1 MRKMLTDKKLLL
13 LILQCAAIAAL
24 LFIYMKTASLG
35 VFSTMLFIFLFAVTA
50 LLFTMRLRFIDRLK
64 LIETEL
70 KRVADGN
77 LRRRLLAKG
86 GQPFNE
92 IIFSINELIEQLE
105 KVQIN
110 AAKSEAARK
119 RLLSNIS
126 HDIRTPLTSIIG
138 YVDALKDGVASSE
151 EEKQEYLNILSK
163 KSNSLKQLIDEIF
176 NMAKLDANE
185 VQLKTE
191 FFDLA
196 EVARE
201 TLIDFLPELKKHDI
215 DLNVQI
221 PEKKC
226 FVIADRLSL
235 IRVIE
240 NIVRNGIHYGKA
252 GKVLG
257 IELTESEHEYQLL
270 IWDQGP
276 GIPEARLKTCLIECT
291 AETGREAL
299 MTGAA
304 WGLPSPNR
312 SSKKTADAYGHR
324 ASRGKKRRLV
334 FRCLNKTISNHLRI
348 N

>member
-1 MRKMLTDKKLLL
+1 MLTDKKLLL

-138 YVDALKDGVASSE
+138 YVDAL
-151 EEKQEYLNILSK
+151 
-163 KSNSLKQLIDEIF
+163 
-176 NMAKLDANE
+176 
-185 VQLKTE
+185 
-191 FFDLA
+191 
-196 EVARE
+196 
-201 TLIDFLPELKKHDI
+201 
-215 DLNVQI
+215 
-221 PEKKC
+221 
-226 FVIADRLSL
+226 SL
-235 IRVIE
+235 IHI
-240 NIVRNGIHYGKA
+240 
-252 GKVLG
+252 
-257 IELTESEHEYQLL
+257 
-270 IWDQGP
+270 
-276 GIPEARLKTCLIECT
+276 
-291 AETGREAL
+291 
-299 MTGAA
+299 
-304 WGLPSPNR
+304 
-312 SSKKTADAYGHR
+312 
-324 ASRGKKRRLV
+324 
-334 FRCLNKTISNHLRI
+334 
-348 N
+348 

>member
-1 MRKMLTDKKLLL
+1 MLTDKKLLL

-24 LFIYMKTASLG
+24 LFIYMKTASFG
-35 VFSTMLFIFLFAVTA
+35 VFSITLFIFLFAVTA
-50 LLFTMRLRFIDRLK
+50 LLFTLRLRFIDRLK

-86 GQPFNE
+86 DQPFNE

-105 KVQIN
+105 KVQID

-215 DLNVQI
+215 DLNVQL

-226 FVIADRLSL
+226 VVIADRLSL

-240 NIVRNGIHYGKA
+240 NIVRNGIHYGKE

-276 GIPEARLKTCLIECT
+276 GIPENDIENVFDRMYRRDRSRSLDDGSGLGLAIAKSLVEKNRGRIWAQSVPWEKTT
-291 AETGREAL
+291 FGVS
-299 MTGAA
+299 
-304 WGLPSPNR
+304 LP
-312 SSKKTADAYGHR
+312 KQ
-324 ASRGKKRRLV
+324 
-334 FRCLNKTISNHLRI
+334 NHLQSFK

>member
-1 MRKMLTDKKLLL
+1 MLTDKKLLL

-24 LFIYMKTASLG
+24 LFIYMKTASFG
-35 VFSTMLFIFLFAVTA
+35 VFSTMLFVFLFAVTA

-77 LRRRLLAKG
+77 LRRRLLAEG

-215 DLNVQI
+215 DLNVQL

-240 NIVRNGIHYGKA
+240 NIVRNGIHYGKE

-276 GIPEARLKTCLIECT
+276 GIPENDIENVFDRMYRRDRSRSLDD
-291 AETGREAL
+291 GS
-299 MTGAA
+299 
-304 WGLPSPNR
+304 GLGLAIAKSLVE
-312 SSKKTADAYGHR
+312 KTADAYGHR

>member
-1 MRKMLTDKKLLL
+1 MLTDKKLLL
-13 LILQCAAIAAL
+13 LILQCAAITAL
-24 LFIYMKTASLG
+24 LFIYMKTASFG
-35 VFSTMLFIFLFAVTA
+35 VFSITLFIFLFAVTA
-50 LLFTMRLRFIDRLK
+50 LLFTLRLRFIDRLK
-64 LIETEL
+64 LIDTEL

-86 GQPFNE
+86 DQPFNE

-105 KVQIN
+105 KIQIN

-215 DLNVQI
+215 DLNVQL

-226 FVIADRLSL
+226 VVIADRLSL

-240 NIVRNGIHYGKA
+240 NIVRNGIHYGKE

-276 GIPEARLKTCLIECT
+276 GIPENDIENVFDRMYRRDRSRSLDDGSGLGLAIAKSLVEKNRGRIWAQSVPWEKTT
-291 AETGREAL
+291 FGFS
-299 MTGAA
+299 
-304 WGLPSPNR
+304 LP
-312 SSKKTADAYGHR
+312 KQ
-324 ASRGKKRRLV
+324 
-334 FRCLNKTISNHLRI
+334 NHLQSFK

>member
-1 MRKMLTDKKLLL
+1 MLTDKKLLL
-13 LILQCAAIAAL
+13 LILQCAAITAL
-24 LFIYMKTASLG
+24 LFIYMKTASFG
-35 VFSTMLFIFLFAVTA
+35 VFSITLFIFLFAVTA
-50 LLFTMRLRFIDRLK
+50 LLFTLRLRFIDRLK

-86 GQPFNE
+86 DQPFNE

-105 KVQIN
+105 KIQIN

-215 DLNVQI
+215 DLNVQL

-226 FVIADRLSL
+226 VVIADRLSL

-240 NIVRNGIHYGKA
+240 NIVRNGIHYGKE

-276 GIPEARLKTCLIECT
+276 GIPENDIENVFDRMYRRDRSRSLDDGSGLGLAIAKSLVEKNRGRIWAQSVPWEKTT
-291 AETGREAL
+291 FGVS
-299 MTGAA
+299 
-304 WGLPSPNR
+304 LP
-312 SSKKTADAYGHR
+312 KQ
-324 ASRGKKRRLV
+324 
-334 FRCLNKTISNHLRI
+334 NHLQSFK

>member
-1 MRKMLTDKKLLL
+1 MLTDKKLLL

-24 LFIYMKTASLG
+24 LFIYMKTASFG

-191 FFDLA
+191 FL
-196 EVARE
+196 
-201 TLIDFLPELKKHDI
+201 TWPK
-215 DLNVQI
+215 
-221 PEKKC
+221 
-226 FVIADRLSL
+226 SL
-235 IRVIE
+235 
-240 NIVRNGIHYGKA
+240 GK
-252 GKVLG
+252 
-257 IELTESEHEYQLL
+257 
-270 IWDQGP
+270 
-276 GIPEARLKTCLIECT
+276 R
-291 AETGREAL
+291 
-299 MTGAA
+299 
-304 WGLPSPNR
+304 
-312 SSKKTADAYGHR
+312 
-324 ASRGKKRRLV
+324 
-334 FRCLNKTISNHLRI
+334 
-348 N
+348 